1 LRESLV
7 RFLESTPSRGPA
19 GDPAHLAAM
28 SHPLNTPIGRFG
40 IETHEGTGTRV
51 VATIPV
57 AGLVNPLTG
66 APTLAPLAML
76 LDHVGGLAN
85 HIRKGDDEWT
95 LTTELSLELVPE
107 AVDLVA
113 GHDDPVVANAR
124 PFAHKTRTALALAEF
139 THRGTVIG
147 TGTVR
152 SFYIVGA
159 EFSDFPSGPAHHERK
174 TGLADMMAVHSG
186 PGPTELRQAAD
197 PVLNNSLGVVHGGVA
212 ATGLEL
218 VANAAVNADTGA
230 DSPLRV
236 GSLRV
241 NYLRRLLAGD
251 QSRYEATALR
261 VGRSTGTASAQA
273 VGADGRQALT
283 AHYTAYR

>member
-1 LRESLV
+1 
-7 RFLESTPSRGPA
+7 
-19 GDPAHLAAM
+19 M

-66 APTLAPLAML
+66 APTVAPLAML

-107 AVDLVA
+107 AVDLIA
-113 GHDDPVVANAR
+113 GHGDPVVAHAR

-152 SFYIVGA
+152 SFYIVAA
-159 EFSDFPSGPAHHERK
+159 EFTDFPSDPAHHERK
-174 TGLADMMAVHSG
+174 TGLADMMAVRPG
-186 PGPTELRQAAD
+186 PGPAELRQAAD

-218 VANAAVNADTGA
+218 VADAAVNAAGA
-230 DSPLRV
+230 AGDPPLRT

>member
-1 LRESLV
+1 
-7 RFLESTPSRGPA
+7 
-19 GDPAHLAAM
+19 M

-66 APTLAPLAML
+66 APTVAPLAML

-107 AVDLVA
+107 AVDLIA
-113 GHDDPVVANAR
+113 GHSDPVVAYAR

-152 SFYIVGA
+152 SFYIVAA
-159 EFSDFPSGPAHHERK
+159 EFTDFPSDPAHHERK
-174 TGLADMMAVHSG
+174 TGLADMMAVRPG
-186 PGPTELRQAAD
+186 PGQAELRQAAD

-218 VANAAVNADTGA
+218 VADAAVNAAGTAGDP
-230 DSPLRV
+230 PLRT

>member
-1 LRESLV
+1 
-7 RFLESTPSRGPA
+7 
-19 GDPAHLAAM
+19 M

-40 IETHEGTGTRV
+40 IETHEGTGSRV

-66 APTLAPLAML
+66 APSMAPLAML

-85 HIRKGDDEWT
+85 HIRKGDEEWT
-95 LTTELSLELVPE
+95 LTTELSMELIPE
-107 AVDLVA
+107 AVDLTA
-113 GHDDPVVANAR
+113 GHDDPVVAHAR

-152 SFYIVGA
+152 SFYIVAA
-159 EFSDFPSGPAHHERK
+159 EFTDFPSDPAHHERK
-174 TGLADMMAVHSG
+174 TGLADMMAVRPG
-186 PGPTELRQAAD
+186 PGPAELRQAAD

-218 VANAAVNADTGA
+218 VADAAVNAAGA
-230 DSPLRV
+230 AGVPPLRT

-273 VGADGRQALT
+273 IGADGRQALT

>member
-1 LRESLV
+1 
-7 RFLESTPSRGPA
+7 
-19 GDPAHLAAM
+19 M

-66 APTLAPLAML
+66 APTLGSLAML
-76 LDHVGGLAN
+76 LDHVCGLAN

-107 AVDLVA
+107 AVDLIA
-113 GHDDPVVANAR
+113 GHDDPVVAHAR

-152 SFYIVGA
+152 SFYIVAA
-159 EFSDFPSGPAHHERK
+159 EFTDFPSEPAHHERK
-174 TGLADMMAVHSG
+174 TGLADMMAVRPG
-186 PGPTELRQAAD
+186 PGPAELRQAAD

-218 VANAAVNADTGA
+218 VANAAVNAAGTASDVA
-230 DSPLRV
+230 LRT

-273 VGADGRQALT
+273 IGADGRQALT

>member
-1 LRESLV
+1 
-7 RFLESTPSRGPA
+7 
-19 GDPAHLAAM
+19 
-28 SHPLNTPIGRFG
+28 
-40 IETHEGTGTRV
+40 
-51 VATIPV
+51 
-57 AGLVNPLTG
+57 
-66 APTLAPLAML
+66 
-76 LDHVGGLAN
+76 
-85 HIRKGDDEWT
+85 
-95 LTTELSLELVPE
+95 VPE
-107 AVDLVA
+107 AVDLAA
-113 GHDDPVVANAR
+113 GHDDPVVAHAR

-152 SFYIVGA
+152 SFYIVAA
-159 EFSDFPSGPAHHERK
+159 EFTDVPADAAHHEPK
-174 TGLADMMAVHSG
+174 TGLVDMMAVRPG
-186 PGPTELRQAAD
+186 PGPAELRQAAD

-218 VANAAVNADTGA
+218 VANAAVNAA
-230 DSPLRV
+230 ASSPLRT

-241 NYLRRLLAGD
+241 NYLRRLLTGD

-273 VGADGRQALT
+273 IGADGRQALT